1 MRSTHL
7 LFSRPA
13 LGAGLKFMVA
23 ALALTTLAPAISAQ
37 NSVDQQAPDRVDPG
51 FLDDDAQSPSAR
63 SESSEPGELGNKSV
77 EAAARI
83 REIVQRIDPT
93 AEFLPNGVSF
103 RVESVPVTLVYDLN
117 ADRMRLISAVSSL
130 GEVDN
135 DMLLRLMQANF
146 DSALDARYAI
156 AQGALWSTFIH
167 PLSSINDEDFVSGLG
182 QTVNLVLTYGSSFA
196 SGGVVFGGGDSQVEQ
211 NQLIEELQ
219 DRTKEI

>member
-1 MRSTHL
+1 
-7 LFSRPA
+7 
-13 LGAGLKFMVA
+13 
-23 ALALTTLAPAISAQ
+23 
-37 NSVDQQAPDRVDPG
+37 
-51 FLDDDAQSPSAR
+51 
-63 SESSEPGELGNKSV
+63 
-77 EAAARI
+77 
-83 REIVQRIDPT
+83 
-93 AEFLPNGVSF
+93 
-103 RVESVPVTLVYDLN
+103 
-117 ADRMRLISAVSSL
+117 
-130 GEVDN
+130 
-135 DMLLRLMQANF
+135 MLLRLMQANF